1 MRSMKT
7 MLATALA
14 AMAVGCSSEGTTAT
28 FKLHD
33 AKLPDVSSVKVTIAT
48 AEAHVVPTDDT
59 TEMDPTGSGI
69 DDSKSWVTL
78 DVNKTIDLYAHEGES
93 AAETLGEL
101 GLPEGKIT
109 MLRLKLD
116 TTKPENNTI
125 TCAAGTLPLDV
136 SRVEKK
142 GIKINKVFKA
152 FESKGGTK
160 SEIYFDF
167 DVVDSLK
174 SQKDSPCGYEFKPV
188 IKLSKVKKDGAD
200 VATE

>member
-7 MLATALA
+7 MLAMALA

-28 FKLHD
+28 FKIQD
-33 AKLPDVSSVKVTIAT
+33 APPEGVTSVKVTIAT
-48 AEAHVVPTDDT
+48 AEAHVVDTDKAKDT
-59 TEMDPTGSGI
+59 EPSDTSI
-69 DDSKSWVTL
+69 DDSSGWVTL
-78 DVNKTIDLYAHEGES
+78 DINKTIDLMAHQGES

-116 TTKPENNTI
+116 TTKPENNTL
-125 TCAAGTLPLDV
+125 TKDGTVCNLDV
-136 SRVEKK
+136 TKVEKK

-167 DVVDSLK
+167 DLGDSLK
-174 SQKDSPCGYEFKPV
+174 AQKDTACGFEFKPV
-188 IKLSKVKKDGAD
+188 IKLHKVKKDGAD
-200 VATE
+200 VATD